1 VHRPFGQQG
10 QDGGTDIAAAS
21 TAAAARPAVAAGP
34 EPEARAAGPEPACAV
49 SESGARV
56 VADVVFEEPAQIT
69 SGLAAGL
76 MQDAAGP
83 GIEGCKPEAEPLS
96 VRRFV
101 RAIEWLI
108 HLCLVSGRRMPDA
121 PSIQ

>member
-10 QDGGTDIAAAS
+10 EDRGTDIAAAS
-21 TAAAARPAVAAGP
+21 TAAAAGPAVAAGP
-34 EPEARAAGPEPACAV
+34 EAEARAAGSEPACAV
-49 SESGARV
+49 SESEAPV

-69 SGLAAGL
+69 SGLPTGL
-76 MQDAAGP
+76 MQGAAGP
-83 GIEGCKPEAEPLS
+83 GIEGCEPEAEPLS
-96 VRRFV
+96 VRPVV

-121 PSIQ
+121 PSIL